1 MSKNA
6 LRILGIHPLA
16 ALAFIAIDMMLFAP
30 DVTVIGWT
38 ISLSVGLALVVPCAI
53 LQHYVCKDSWLLS
66 IAKGLILGILTAIPT
81 PLPAFI
87 TGGSGICGY
96 LNRNEKL
103 KEPKEKTPPE
113 LKSGD

>member
-1 MSKNA
+1 MNKNA

-30 DVTVIGWT
+30 DATGIGWT
-38 ISLSVGLALVVPCAI
+38 ISICVGLALILPCII
-53 LQHYVCKDSWLLS
+53 LQRYVCKDSWLLA
-66 IAKGLILGILTAIPT
+66 IAKGVILGILTAIPT

-96 LNRNEKL
+96 LNRSEKL
-103 KEPKEKTPPE
+103 KEPGEIKPSE
-113 LKSGD
+113 LN